1 MSEQVKHFPSF
12 EIRTSIKLITRIQ
25 FKSKRKFAFFCFNV
39 FLNVA
44 LAE

>member
-25 FKSKRKFAFFCFNV
+25 FKSKRKFAFLFGCNV
-39 FLNVA
+39 
-44 LAE
+44 ETSST